1 MYIDVYAK
9 KLNQINGENNI
20 SIVYRACYPL
30 IQPLFIQDQWCF
42 NNILCLK
49 EKADISGNIK
59 KISSNHST
67 LKQKSF
73 VRDTV

>member
-1 MYIDVYAK
+1 MYIDVYTK
-9 KLNQINGENNI
+9 KLNQINDKNNI
-20 SIVYRACYPL
+20 SFADKACYPL
-30 IQPLFIQDQWCF
+30 IQPLFIRNQWCF

-49 EKADISGNIK
+49 EKTDISDNIK